1 MIFLKVCFIFQLEI
15 KDVHIRYEDNITFN
29 RCFSMGIKIDSL
41 SIQSCNEQWS
51 PGYRCRDPG
60 DEYSFQLLQLCGF
73 SVYMDE
79 IPETQFWDVENLDL
93 VSSQCRINPMGTLGR
108 VPRGARVLEIGR
120 GAEFCYQITNKI
132 EKKILYLIQRYS
144 KTE

>member
-1 MIFLKVCFIFQLEI
+1 MFLKSFCFIFQLEI
-15 KDVHIRYEDNITFN
+15 KDVHIRYEDNITFD

-93 VSSQCRINPMGTLGR
+93 VSS
-108 VPRGARVLEIGR
+108 
-120 GAEFCYQITNKI
+120 
-132 EKKILYLIQRYS
+132 
-144 KTE
+144 